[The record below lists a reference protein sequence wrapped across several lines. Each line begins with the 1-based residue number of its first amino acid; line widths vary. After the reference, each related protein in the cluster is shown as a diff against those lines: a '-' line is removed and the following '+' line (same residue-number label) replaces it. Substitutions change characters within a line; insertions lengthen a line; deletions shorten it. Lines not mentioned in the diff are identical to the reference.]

1 MHEKLVEKINQFN
14 TMGVQFSFDGLAVA
28 DFLTQLD
35 GLVEIRFVEFKNSR
49 LSIWLGESKVK
60 PEAFYPLLSTASFL
74 NPISSSVEDTIQGI
88 VLWFE
93 WMLPKDIYYEKQ
105 I

>member
-1 MHEKLVEKINQFN
+1 MHEKLAKKIEQFRN
-14 TMGVQFSFDGLAVA
+14 MGVQFSFDGFAVA

-35 GLVEIRFVEFKNSR
+35 DLVEIRFIEFKNSR
-49 LSIWLGESKVK
+49 LSILLGIPKVK
-60 PEAFYPLLSTASFL
+60 TEDFYPILSTASFL
-74 NPISSSVEDTIQGI
+74 NPISSSLEDTTGGI

-93 WMLPKDIYYEKQ
+93 WMLPKDIYFEQQ